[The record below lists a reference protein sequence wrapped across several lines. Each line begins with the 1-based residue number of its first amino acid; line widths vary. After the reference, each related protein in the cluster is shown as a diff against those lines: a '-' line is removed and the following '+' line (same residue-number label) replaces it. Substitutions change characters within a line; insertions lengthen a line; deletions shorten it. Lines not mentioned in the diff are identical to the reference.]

1 MVWKKAFLKE
11 GAQHRPIM
19 EKQSPRLLY
28 LSNTPL
34 LVSSL
39 SVRREKKEKR
49 KRKQTYCTKK
59 ENKQLCQCFIQPE
72 AQIDRITV
80 I

>member
-1 MVWKKAFLKE
+1 MVQKEAFQKE

-28 LSNTPL
+28 LSNTLL

-39 SVRREKKEKR
+39 SARR
-49 KRKQTYCTKK
+49 KREEKTNFLHKK
-59 ENKQLCQCFIQPE
+59 GK
-72 AQIDRITV
+72 
-80 I
+80 